1 MIIALC
7 IFYQKMIYMF
17 TYIYNCWKL
26 FPFIMWPMKI
36 ASMLAY
42 KKLMLRRFAGIF
54 KQYLITRDRGQNY
67 GDSSYLI
74 LINKL

>member
-1 MIIALC
+1 
-7 IFYQKMIYMF
+7 
-17 TYIYNCWKL
+17 
-26 FPFIMWPMKI
+26 MWPMKI